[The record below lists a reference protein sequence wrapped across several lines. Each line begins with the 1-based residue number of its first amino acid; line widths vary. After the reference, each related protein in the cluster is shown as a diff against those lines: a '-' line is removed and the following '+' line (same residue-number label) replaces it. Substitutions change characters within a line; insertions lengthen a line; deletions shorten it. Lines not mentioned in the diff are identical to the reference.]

1 MKTITVKSHGRLPQV
16 GDLVTFYLNGR
27 QVYDYI
33 THVGK
38 HTVEGK
44 HYDLSYEN
52 FDIVTPSKTTSK

>member
-44 HYDLSYEN
+44 HYDLS
-52 FDIVTPSKTTSK
+52 